1 MFDAERHSRLL
12 RGFIR
17 DATGR
22 IVPACARRIAEEFP
36 DGEDKLEE
44 ANGRLLDAMNF
55 LAMDAAE
62 ARNGA
67 LDDPL
72 YRRYFRHLQSA
83 HVLLREIREKK
94 GR

>member
-1 MFDAERHSRLL
+1 MFDSERHGKLL
-12 RGFIR
+12 RRFIR

-36 DGEDKLEE
+36 DGEDRLLK
-44 ANGRLLDAMNF
+44 ANDRLLDAMNF

-83 HVLLREIREKK
+83 HVLLREIKERRK
-94 GR
+94 